1 MNFTWQI
8 ALRYLWNGRREAF
21 VKVITGFSFLG
32 ICLGVATLIIVMS
45 VMNGFH
51 HELLDKTLKF
61 NSHITISIPAE
72 NQKTTYDDLVTS
84 ARHIPEVTSADKLIN
99 RQGMLTFKGNAHG
112 VSARA
117 LQYNDLKEKEII
129 ANNIVGGSLASVQS
143 GNSILIGQRLAEKFR
158 LSVGDKLSLISP
170 EGNISPFGVIPRMK
184 TFVIGGVFEVGMF
197 QYDMNVVYLPYET
210 AVEFYKVNKGADEI
224 EIYLK
229 DPFMT
234 DYVMDKIHRE
244 NPTQLRFIGWN
255 RAHSSLF
262 QAVKIERNVMFL
274 ILSLIVIIAAFNVIS
289 GLIMI
294 VKDKTQDIAILRT
307 MGASR
312 RSILGLFLI
321 VGSSVGVIGSILG
334 TILGLVFCQNI
345 ESIRQFLEK
354 ITGQTIFDAEIYYL
368 SQLPVIIDSQEII
381 GIVSMALIVSFLA
394 TLYPAWKA
402 ANLEPVK
409 ALRYD

>member
-8 ALRYLWNGRREAF
+8 ASRYIWNGRREAF
-21 VKVITGFSFLG
+21 VRVITIFSFLG

-45 VMNGFH
+45 VMNGFR

-61 NSHITISIPAE
+61 NSHLTI
-72 NQKTTYDDLVTS
+72 
-84 ARHIPEVTSADKLIN
+84 HIPDTEDGSYEEITQEIRKIPEIISATKLIN
-99 RQGMLTFKGNAHG
+99 RQAMFTIKGNARG

-117 LQYNDLKEKEII
+117 IQYEDFQNKEII
-129 ANNIVGGSLASVQS
+129 SENILAGSLKSIRQA
-143 GNSILIGQRLAEKFR
+143 NSILIGQRLAEKFR
-158 LSVGDKLSLISP
+158 LSVGDKISLISP
-170 EGNISPFGVIPRMK
+170 DGNIGPFGMMPRMK
-184 TFVIGGVFEVGMF
+184 TFVVGGIYEVGMY
-197 QYDMNVVYLPYET
+197 QYDMNVVYLPYST
-210 AVEFYKVNKGADEI
+210 AKEFYKLEKDADEV

-229 DPFMT
+229 DPFLT
-234 DYVMDKIHRE
+234 DYVIAKVQEKISK
-244 NPTQLRFIGWN
+244 PLKFIGWN
-255 RAHSSLF
+255 RAHSSFF

-274 ILSLIVIIAAFNVIS
+274 ILSLIIIIAAFNVIS

-321 VGSSVGVIGSILG
+321 VGSSVGVIGSTLG
-334 TILGLVFCQNI
+334 TIIGLVFCNNI
-345 ESIRQFLEK
+345 EYIRKLLEK
-354 ITGQTIFDAEIYYL
+354 VTGQTIFDAEIYYL
-368 SQLPVIIDSQEII
+368 SQLPVIVESQEVI
-381 GIVSMALIVSFLA
+381 GIVTMALTISFLA

>member
-8 ALRYLWNGRREAF
+8 ALRYIWNGRREAF
-21 VKVITGFSFLG
+21 VKVITAFSFLG

-45 VMNGFH
+45 VMNGFR

-61 NSHITISIPAE
+61 NSHLTVFIPE
-72 NQKTTYDDLVTS
+72 KDPTTYDFVRDVI
-84 ARHIPEVTSADKLIN
+84 RQIPEVTSADKMIN
-99 RQGMLTFKGNAHG
+99 RQAMLTIKGNARG

-117 LQYNDLKEKEII
+117 LQYDDLKNKEVI
-129 ANNIVGGSLASVQS
+129 AHNIVAGTLESIQ
-143 GNSILIGQRLAEKFR
+143 NPNDILIGIRLAEKFN
-158 LSVGDKLSLISP
+158 LQVGDKLNLISP
-170 EGNISPFGVIPRMK
+170 EGNVSPFGVVPRMK
-184 TFVIGGVFEVGMF
+184 TFIIGGIFEAGMF
-197 QYDMNVVYLPYET
+197 QYDMNVVYLSYAT
-210 AVEFYKVNKGADEI
+210 ATEFYKMKRDADEI

-229 DPFMT
+229 DPFLA
-234 DYVMDKIHRE
+234 DYVIMKIQE
-244 NPTQLRFIGWN
+244 KIPTPLRFIGWN
-255 RAHSSLF
+255 KAHSSFF
-262 QAVKIERNVMFL
+262 QAIKIERNVMFL

-334 TILGLVFCQNI
+334 TGLGLLFCHYI
-345 ESIRQFLEK
+345 ENIRQFLEK

-368 SQLPVIIDSQEII
+368 SQLPVIINPDEVI
-381 GIVSMALIVSFLA
+381 GIVSMAMIVSFLA

>member
-8 ALRYLWNGRREAF
+8 ALRYIWNGRREAF

-45 VMNGFH
+45 VMNGFR

-61 NSHITISIPAE
+61 NSHLTVYIPE
-72 NQKTTYDDLVTS
+72 DVKTDYDTVS
-84 ARHIPEVTSADKLIN
+84 KEIKKIPEVVSADKLIN
-99 RQGMLTFKGNAHG
+99 RQAMITTKGNARG

-117 LQYNDLKEKEII
+117 LQFNDLKNKKII
-129 ANNIVGGSLASVQS
+129 ADNIVEGSLESIENP
-143 GNSILIGQRLAEKFR
+143 NSILIGKRLAEK
-158 LSVGDKLSLISP
+158 LNLQIGDKLNVISP
-170 EGNISPFGVIPRMK
+170 DGNVSPFGVVPRMK
-184 TFVIGGVFEVGMF
+184 TFVIGGVFNVGMF
-197 QYDMNVVYLPYET
+197 QYDMNVVYIPYAT
-210 AVEFYKVNKGADEI
+210 AMDFFKLGKDADEI

-229 DPFMT
+229 DPFLS
-234 DYVMDKIHRE
+234 DYTIMKIQE
-244 NPTQLRFIGWN
+244 KISSPLRFIGWN
-255 RAHSSLF
+255 KAHSSFF

-321 VGSSVGVIGSILG
+321 VGSSVGVVGSILG
-334 TILGLVFCQNI
+334 TILGLVFCHNI
-345 ESIRQFLEK
+345 ESIRQVLEK

-368 SQLPVIIDSQEII
+368 SQLPVIVNFDEIT
-381 GIVSMALIVSFLA
+381 GIVSMAMIVSFLA